1 MADLIFIGTL
11 VICGIVLVF
20 AFIKL
25 GEGLKM
31 RRDVFSIDEE
41 QVKAVQAASL
51 TEIRSEE
58 SLNNLQN
65 AIKPK
70 VLAKLTSPASAILCA
85 PSEMSLEEKEGKF
98 IVRGYVDSQNGFGAM
113 RRTNFRAKCVYNPK
127 FKYWMVETIFLY
139 E

>member
-25 GEGLKM
+25 GQGMKM
-31 RRDVFSIDEE
+31 RRDVFAIDEE
-41 QVKAVQAASL
+41 QIKAVQAVSSA
-51 TEIRSEE
+51 EIRSED

-98 IVRGYVDSQNGFGAM
+98 IVRGHVDSQNGFGAM
-113 RRTNFRAKCVYNPK
+113 RRANFRAKCVYNPK
-127 FKYWMVETIFLY
+127 LKYWMVENIFVY